1 MLKLLYVKQLFCIMV
16 TPESFTPPLAS
27 SSATPLFLFPEASSI
42 QFYFYFYS
50 SILEN
55 QRLPT
60 FTCGTSCLGKA
71 VHSSWPR
78 LANTCPLLGWV
89 LERCGAQKIHVRV
102 HFPGLRAEGDHCG
115 REKGACPPA
124 HVCSS
129 LLQAPF
135 SCPGAGSCL
144 WSSEYHR
151 SKEVLSDLDTPS
163 QVTGAVSCPAFTCV
177 FLWVWMDIL
186 VPPLLPA
193 APAVSLKGARPAQCC
208 KR

>member
-71 VHSSWPR
+71 VHSSWPQ

-89 LERCGAQKIHVRV
+89 LERCGAQKIHNPCESA
-102 HFPGLRAEGDHCG
+102 FPWIQGRRGPLWEREGCM
-115 REKGACPPA
+115 PT
-124 HVCSS
+124 SS
-129 LLQAPF
+129 
-135 SCPGAGSCL
+135 C
-144 WSSEYHR
+144 
-151 SKEVLSDLDTPS
+151 VL
-163 QVTGAVSCPAFTCV
+163 FT
-177 FLWVWMDIL
+177 
-186 VPPLLPA
+186 LLPWGRFMSLVFR
-193 APAVSLKGARPAQCC
+193 VSQEQGGP
-208 KR
+208 